1 MAAHSDDSE
10 GSGDD
15 IRPHGDPR
23 AGDSS
28 EEEESDEEETRKV
41 TAGFIVDDEDLE
53 PEERRKR
60 RKDGSKKRKRP
71 ESARSDQDELDD
83 DDLEL
88 LAENTGVPNRSKTA
102 AQSQKLKR
110 IRRRGASEEEDDEDD
125 DELDD
130 RRTDR
135 HRNGARDDDDLGI
148 FGDEPTSA
156 RRGGDIDE
164 LDEDDM
170 DDFIEEDDEDLDNDQ
185 MTDAERR
192 ASALAKK
199 AQRKAAARKHRNF
212 AGAGLETRQEL
223 EDVFGDGGEY
233 AAALSADT
241 RGVRG
246 RSGKARIEDIFE
258 PTEIADKFLTKE
270 DQIVRETDIP
280 ERYQFAS
287 STLSLNP
294 VRKDL
299 SEEFPPLED
308 ATSWVAP
315 RVGTR
320 TLQEFFLND
329 TFKYGFLSAVRETL
343 DAIFNRNLEVPFIWH
358 YRRDTLR
365 LLAEDGSRKIFLH
378 RDELWTVYDLGLK
391 YKAIYQRREHV
402 SKLYESMKDL
412 DPSFSDIYLENHVLS
427 MPDGS
432 AIQSIEAANE
442 ALAWLEMRYPV
453 LAERAKELET
463 TRAERK
469 RAGGVGRKLLR
480 KGRIA
485 DLLPHFGIDPA
496 RVVEKYIL
504 GNTDGLESKNSE
516 LKPYELAEQYTDAM
530 EGMPEAADVLKI
542 AIEIMAQEL
551 GRNPVMLNKVKEIF
565 REHAILNCSPTEKGK
580 AKIDEFHR
588 YYRYKYLR
596 GLPIPALNLNAWYTQ
611 MHAAEQDGLLRVEI
625 ALSATDL
632 EALED
637 TLGRCWESPESEP
650 NPEEWNMLR
659 HEIVQKAVNS
669 ILVPAATSWLRDDLK
684 QRAED
689 IVSERCQK
697 ELENRVNVRP
707 FNTPSM
713 HQGSSPSVIS
723 LSFGRGGKHAI
734 MAICLDDT
742 GRTTSHTK
750 FNNLM
755 DEDEK
760 KTFWALINDH
770 SPDVVVL
777 GGFSAD
783 TRRLYTEVDVALKEL
798 ANEQMRED
806 QNVDSSTIFPREHE
820 MWAQQMQAKQIPLIF
835 VADDVARIYMNSQRA
850 EQENPGWPAHA
861 RYALG
866 LARYVQDPLNE
877 FCALGSDLTTIIFV
891 PDYQPLIG
899 QERLLQVLERAL
911 VNVVNG
917 VGLDINQAIRDS
929 YLQKL
934 LPYLSGL
941 GPRKADALIKAITK
955 SGGLLSNR
963 AKLLTENLLGPS
975 IMINVAAFLYIQQ
988 GEADEMD
995 YRNAAKDDTELPNPL
1010 DQTRIHPLDY
1020 ELASE
1025 LCINLLK
1032 EDPDDALERN
1042 PSFFTVQWFNQE
1054 QETRAR
1060 IINESDCADFARRK
1074 QEETNQI
1081 KFYTVD
1087 LIAAEFDEPF
1097 KDNRKEFLVP
1107 DEWDVC
1113 TMLTGETRD
1122 TLGVG
1127 CIVTGHVIRSMQDQV
1142 IIRLESRVEGEVK
1155 KELIDAPADEGG
1167 VVDARKLLTRGQAVR
1182 GVVTDVRPFD
1192 LYIAVSS
1199 RQQDVLTAG
1208 AARIRNI
1215 LRPVLHFFDVI
1226 EERRD
1231 QEVMEN
1237 RKKREL
1243 GAVPRIIDHPAWNV
1257 ANKSQAEKILTKQNR
1272 GDLVIRPSSQ
1282 GNDHLAVTWKVD
1294 EGIYQHL
1301 DVTEINKP
1309 SQHELGRILR
1319 VRDFDA
1325 SYSDLD
1331 DLIVNHVKA
1340 IAEKVEA
1347 LTHHEKYRKEDQ
1359 IEEYLRQYVSA
1370 HAGKSAYAFC
1380 LDSSRPGWAKVFFL
1394 NKSPKD
1400 GGIMQS
1406 WPIRIMPGAYKLF
1419 DAEVPGMTELCT
1431 AFKTQ
1436 YASRLAEQKRNVGR
1450 TPAGGRSVYA
1460 PPSIHRSAVQRGAVT
1475 PAARFGGATPALAR
1489 LGGGGTPALARFG
1502 ATPAGR
1508 FTPHVPNLPGGM
1520 TPRPMM
1526 AAASPYVNAPMM
1538 GSQTPYGGYP
1548 GMAPGMARPPF
1559 PPTGMPY
1566 QQMNNYTG
1574 GMPPRPPMNQPP
1586 PNQGW

>member
-1 MAAHSDDSE
+1 MAAHSDSE
-10 GSGDD
+10 GSGDE
-15 IRPHGDPR
+15 IRPHGDDR
-23 AGDSS
+23 GDSS
-28 EEEESDEEETRKV
+28 EEEESDEEEKRRV
-41 TAGFIVDDEDLE
+41 AEGFIVDEDEEEGDEDLE

-60 RKDGSKKRKRP
+60 RKERRKKRKRT
-71 ESARSDQDELDD
+71 EAAMSDQDELDE

-88 LAENTGVPNRSKTA
+88 LAENTGFSSRSKA
-102 AQSQKLKR
+102 ASQKLKR
-110 IRRRGASEEEDDEDD
+110 IRRRGASEEDDDEDD
-125 DELDD
+125 DINV
-130 RRTDR
+130 RRDDR
-135 HRNGARDDDDLGI
+135 HRDRNGDREEDNLDI
-148 FGDEPTSA
+148 FADEPSTA
-156 RRGGDIDE
+156 RRGDIDE
-164 LDEDDM
+164 LEEDDM

-185 MTDAERR
+185 MTETERR
-192 ASALAKK
+192 AAALAKR
-199 AQRKAAARKHRNF
+199 AQRKAAAKKHRSF

-241 RGVRG
+241 RGARG

-294 VRKDL
+294 VRKDI
-299 SEEFPPLED
+299 SQPFPPLED
-308 ATSWVAP
+308 ATSWCAP
-315 RVGTR
+315 RVGAR
-320 TLQEFFLND
+320 TLQEFFMND
-329 TFKYGFLSAVRETL
+329 TFRDAYLGAVKDTL
-343 DAIFNRNLEVPFIWH
+343 DAIFNKNLEVPFIWH

-365 LLAEDGSRKIFLH
+365 LLAPDGSRKIFLH

-391 YKAIYQRREHV
+391 YKAIYQRRENV
-402 SKLYESMKDL
+402 SKLYEQMKDL
-412 DPSFSDIYLENHVLS
+412 DPSFSDDYVETHILS

-442 ALAWLEMRYPV
+442 ALAWVELRHPV

-463 TRAERK
+463 NRAERK
-469 RAGGVGRKLLR
+469 RAGGAGRKHVR
-480 KGRIA
+480 KGRVA

-496 RVVEKYIL
+496 RVVEKYII
-504 GNTDGLESKNSE
+504 GSHDNPESKNND
-516 LKPYELAEQYTDAM
+516 LLPFELAEQYTDAM
-530 EGMPEAADVLKI
+530 EAMPQAEDVLKV
-542 AIEIMAQEL
+542 ATEILVQEL
-551 GRNPVMLNKVKEIF
+551 GRNPVLLNRVKDMF
-565 REHAILNCSPTEKGK
+565 RERAILNCFATEKGK

-596 GLPIPALNLNAWYTQ
+596 GLPVQALSLNAWYTQ
-611 MHAAEQDGLLRVEI
+611 MHAAEQDGLLRLEI
-625 ALSATDL
+625 TIPETDL
-632 EALED
+632 DDLED
-637 TLGRCWESPESEP
+637 ALGRCWESSDSEP
-650 NPEEWNMLR
+650 NPEEWNKLR
-659 HEIVQKAVNS
+659 HTIVQRAVND
-669 ILVPAATSWLRDDLK
+669 ILLPSAISWLRDDLR
-684 QRAED
+684 QRADD

-707 FNTPSM
+707 FNTPNM

-750 FNNLM
+750 FNNLI
-755 DEDEK
+755 DDDEK
-760 KTFWALINDH
+760 KTFWALLQDH
-770 SPDVVVL
+770 NPDVVVL

-783 TRRLYTEVDVALKEL
+783 TRRLYTEVDIALKEH
-798 ANEQMRED
+798 AHERMKED
-806 QNVDSSTIFPREHE
+806 SNVDSAGLFPRDHE
-820 MWAQQMQAKQIPLIF
+820 AWASQMQSKQVPLIF

-941 GPRKADALIKAITK
+941 GPRKADALIKSITK
-955 SGGLLSNR
+955 AGGLLTNR
-963 AKLLTENLLGPS
+963 AKLLTENILGPS
-975 IMINVAAFLYIQQ
+975 VMINVSAFLYIQQ

-995 YRNAAKDDTELPNPL
+995 YRNAAKDDTDLPNPL

-1020 ELASE
+1020 DLACE

-1032 EDPDDALERN
+1032 EDPDDAQERN

-1060 IINESDCADFARRK
+1060 IINESDCTDFARRK
-1074 QEETNQI
+1074 QRETGI
-1081 KFYTVD
+1081 AKYYTVD

-1127 CIVTGHVIRSMQDQV
+1127 CIITGHVIRSMQNEV

-1155 KELIDAPADEGG
+1155 KELIDAPAGEAG
-1167 VVDARKLLTRGQAVR
+1167 VNDARKLLTRGQAVR

-1199 RQQDVLTAG
+1199 RQQDVQTAG
-1208 AARIRNI
+1208 RARIENI
-1215 LRPVLHFFDVI
+1215 LRPVMQFFDVL

-1231 QEVMEN
+1231 AQILDT
-1237 RKKREL
+1237 RKRREQ
-1243 GAVPRIIDHPAWNV
+1243 GAVPRIVDHPAWHV
-1257 ANKSQAEKILTKQNR
+1257 ANKSQAEKMLSKQSR
-1272 GDLVIRPSSQ
+1272 GDVVIRPSSQ

-1309 SQHELGRILR
+1309 SQHELGKILR

-1331 DLIVNHVKA
+1331 DLIVNHIKA
-1340 IAEKVEA
+1340 MAEKVEA
-1347 LTHHEKYRKEDQ
+1347 LTHHEKYRNEDQ
-1359 IEEYLRQYVSA
+1359 IEEYLKQYVSA

-1380 LDSSRPGWAKVFFL
+1380 LDSSRPGWAKVFFM
-1394 NKSPKD
+1394 NKAQKD
-1400 GGIMQS
+1400 GGILQS

-1436 YASRLAEQKRNVGR
+1436 YASRLAEQKKNTGR

-1460 PPSIHRSAVQRGAVT
+1460 PASIHRSAVQRGGAT
-1475 PAARFGGATPALAR
+1475 PAMRFAGGATPALS
-1489 LGGGGTPALARFG
+1489 RFG

-1508 FTPHVPNLPGGM
+1508 FTPHIPNLPGGV

-1526 AAASPYVNAPMM
+1526 AAASPYVNVPMM
-1538 GSQTPYGGYP
+1538 GGQTPYGHP
-1548 GMAPGMARPPF
+1548 GMGPGMMRPPF
-1559 PPTGMPY
+1559 PPTGVPF
-1566 QQMNNYTG
+1566 QQMNNFPG
-1574 GMPPRPPMNQPP
+1574 GMPPRP
-1586 PNQGW
+1586 